1 MGSSA
6 QPVAH
11 PVGVSEEEKGM
22 FSAKASWSFV
32 STSPAAASVH
42 PIEEIDDMDL
52 PFFHDNDFPS
62 FHIKRLR
69 NLWFRIAANRNNGNL
84 LSKQLNNTKE

>member
-1 MGSSA
+1 MGLSA

-11 PVGVSEEEKGM
+11 LVGVSEEEKGM
-22 FSAKASWSFV
+22 LSAKASWSFV
-32 STSPAAASVH
+32 STSPAAASIH

-62 FHIKRLR
+62 FHIKRLC
-69 NLWFRIAANRNNGNL
+69 NLRFRVATNRNNGNL
-84 LSKQLNNTKE
+84 LSKY